1 MKSELAITITVALLI
16 AKRLQTNPQES
27 LEAALAYLDEF
38 RAFRNKHGS
47 GELATDAAATAELM
61 WPGPKIPSGARCVVD
76 VMLQGPWQARS
87 NLKLDLSRYFSDVV
101 IAYWQGDLSEEDN
114 RYIGSII

>member
-38 RAFRNKHGS
+38 RAFRNKHGT
-47 GELATDAAATAELM
+47 GELATDAAVVAHSMWTGRALM
-61 WPGPKIPSGARCVVD
+61 ADRPGS
-76 VMLQGPWQARS
+76 LQ
-87 NLKLDLSRYFSDVV
+87 LDLSRYFSDVV
-101 IAYWQGDLSEEDN
+101 IAYWQGDMNEEDN